1 MANNIFEQFDEAY
14 SRWSILDK
22 VGKEMQLAG
31 MWQKLCATY
40 NYIIWIWQSRGYLTV
55 DEYNY
60 KNRIYELLRLS
71 RGANR
76 WSSESRV
83 KLASTMPSRD
93 RGGQNVKEEDVVN
106 VLIGIIKHTVKRV
119 RKENPDKK

>member
-22 VGKEMQLAG
+22 VGKEMQLERL
-31 MWQKLCATY
+31 WQRLCATY

-60 KNRIYELLRLS
+60 KNRIYELLLALQNQKMKVDQDL
-71 RGANR
+71 AN
-76 WSSESRV
+76 EMMNLV
-83 KLASTMPSRD
+83 KMI
-93 RGGQNVKEEDVVN
+93 VKQ
-106 VLIGIIKHTVKRV
+106 
-119 RKENPDKK
+119 